1 MNSITLLQISGSV
14 IRKSAEMAVTDPHG
28 IIITVVSVLVVFASL
43 AILHISYFLIGKV
56 VTRHLQWMENKQKNA
71 EPQQQDDPEV
81 KAAIATALHLYLNEN
96 THDDESYV
104 ITIKR
109 KEYNET
115 V

>member
-1 MNSITLLQISGSV
+1 MNSITLLQISENV
-14 IRKSAEMAVTDPHG
+14 IQKSAEMAATDPHG

-43 AILHISYFLIGKV
+43 AILHISYYLIGKV
-56 VTRHLQWMENKQKNA
+56 VNLHLQWKERRQENA
-71 EPQQQDDPEV
+71 EQQQDDPEV
-81 KAAIATALHLYLNEN
+81 NAAIATAMHLYLNEN
-96 THDDESYV
+96 AHDEESYV